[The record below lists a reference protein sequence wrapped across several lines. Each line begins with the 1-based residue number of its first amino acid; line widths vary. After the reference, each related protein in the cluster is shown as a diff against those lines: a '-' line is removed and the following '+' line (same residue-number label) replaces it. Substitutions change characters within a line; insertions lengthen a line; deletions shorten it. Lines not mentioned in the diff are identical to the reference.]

1 MDNLNSALQTW
12 NDKLAEI
19 WTLLTQDPATFK
31 GGGIWQ
37 VMLGIHGALQAI
49 GYGLLVLFFAV
60 GVVKTCG
67 SFVEVKRPE
76 QAFKLFIR
84 FVLAKAAVGY
94 GLDLM
99 LAVLAV
105 VQGIVSTI
113 ITQSGVSGAGGTTLP
128 QDIID
133 KINQVGFWDSI
144 PLWAVTLIGGLFI
157 TVLSFLMILTVYSR
171 MFKLYM
177 YTALA
182 PIPLSTFAGEPTS
195 NVGKNFLRSYAGV
208 CLEGA
213 VIALACI
220 IFSVMAAAPP
230 AVDPNVSAVVCLEG
244 AVIALACI
252 IFSVMAAAP
261 PAVDPNVSAVTAVWS
276 YVGELIFNLLVL
288 VGAVRMSDRIIKEL
302 MGL

>member
-19 WTLLTQDPATFK
+19 WSLLTQDPATFK

-37 VMLGIHGALQAI
+37 VMLGIHGALQGI

-76 QAFKLFIR
+76 QALKLFIR
-84 FVLAKAAVGY
+84 FVLAKAAVGH

-99 LAVLAV
+99 LAVLSV

-128 QDIID
+128 QEIID

-220 IFSVMAAAPP
+220 IFSVMAAAPLLRHGNLP
-230 AVDPNVSAVVCLEG
+230 ACGGSQRLGGDCRVELCGRTHLQPVGAGGSCAYERPNHQG
-244 AVIALACI
+244 I
-252 IFSVMAAAP
+252 
-261 PAVDPNVSAVTAVWS
+261 DGTVTQVA
-276 YVGELIFNLLVL
+276 L
-288 VGAVRMSDRIIKEL
+288 VGRIVV
-302 MGL
+302 